1 VERSKEFAKRLLD
14 DATLSDAQ
22 RIERAYLMALTRR
35 PEPDEVDSALTYIG
49 NLEKQLGNSDAHVTA
64 WQSLCQILIA
74 TNEFLY
80 LN

>member
-1 VERSKEFAKRLLD
+1 M
-14 DATLSDAQ
+14 T
-22 RIERAYLMALTRR
+22 LTRR
-35 PEPDEVDSALTYIG
+35 PAPDELDSALTYMG
-49 NLEKQLGNSDAHVTA
+49 NLEKQLGKPDARLTA